1 MSAAARAAYEQN
13 FTTGGR
19 TMQTANMRKL
29 AVAGALGVLL
39 GGSAVAA
46 AQGWPSGPIRM
57 MVPFAP
63 GSNNDTIGRLL
74 GNQLGSALGS
84 PVVVENRP
92 GAGGNIGAEIA
103 ARAAPD
109 GQTLFMGNSSH
120 AISVTLYDKLGYDLL
135 RDFAPVTL
143 IGYAPYFITV
153 HPSLPARSL
162 RELVSL
168 ARKRPG
174 DLNIGSAGAGTYLWV
189 ELFKS
194 AMKIDAA
201 HVVYKGTPQVAAAVL
216 SGEISVGLVTTVNAI
231 PQVKAG
237 RLRGVAVTGE
247 KRSPLVP
254 DVPTVTEA
262 GEPVL
267 EAATWYGLLV
277 PAGTSKDIVSRLHRE
292 SVKALGQP
300 DLRDRFERM
309 DVAIAGSSPEQF
321 GAFMR
326 TEIAR
331 WGKVVKA
338 SGAKPN

>member
-1 MSAAARAAYEQN
+1 MHRAILPTLAMAGMLLAA
-13 FTTGGR
+13 GGPA
-19 TMQTANMRKL
+19 T
-29 AVAGALGVLL
+29 
-39 GGSAVAA
+39 
-46 AQGWPSGPIRM
+46 AQGWPAGPIRM

-74 GNQLGSALGS
+74 GNHLGTALGV
-84 PVVVENRP
+84 PVVVDNRP
-92 GAGGNIGAEIA
+92 GAGGNIGAELA

-109 GQTLFMGNSSH
+109 GQTLFLGNSSH

-143 IGYAPYFITV
+143 IGSAPYFITV

-162 RELVSL
+162 KDLIGV

-237 RLRGVAVTGE
+237 RLHGVAVTGE
-247 KRSPLVP
+247 KRSPLLP
-254 DVPTVTEA
+254 EVPTVIEA
-262 GEPVL
+262 GQPVL

-277 PAGTSKDIVSRLHRE
+277 PAATSKDIVSRLHRE
-292 SVKALGQP
+292 SVKALGQA
-300 DLRDRFERM
+300 DLRERFDRM
-309 DVAIAGSSPEQF
+309 DVAIAGSTPEQF
-321 GAFMR
+321 GAFIR
-326 TEIAR
+326 AEVAR

>member
-1 MSAAARAAYEQN
+1 MLALAGSLLFTCGAA
-13 FTTGGR
+13 T
-19 TMQTANMRKL
+19 
-29 AVAGALGVLL
+29 
-39 GGSAVAA
+39 
-46 AQGWPSGPIRM
+46 AQGWPAGPIRM

-74 GNQLGSALGS
+74 GNHLGTALGV
-84 PVVVENRP
+84 PVVVDNRP

-109 GQTLFMGNSSH
+109 GQTLLLGNSSH

-143 IGYAPYFITV
+143 IGSAPYFLTV
-153 HPSLPARSL
+153 HPSLPARTL
-162 RELVSL
+162 NELITV

-174 DLNIGSAGAGTYLWV
+174 ELNIGSAGAGTYLWV

-201 HVVYKGTPQVAAAVL
+201 HVVYKGTPQVAGAVL
-216 SGEISVGLVTTVNAI
+216 SGEISAGLVTTVNAI

-237 RLRGVAVTGE
+237 RLHGVAVTGE
-247 KRSPLVP
+247 KRSPLLP
-254 DVPTVTEA
+254 DVPTVIEA
-262 GEPVL
+262 GHPVL

-277 PAGTSKDIVSRLHRE
+277 PAATPKDIVSRLHRE
-292 SVKALGQP
+292 SVKSLGQP
-300 DLRDRFERM
+300 DLRERFDRM
-309 DVAIAGSSPEQF
+309 DVAIAGSTPEQF
-321 GAFMR
+321 GAFIR
-326 TEIAR
+326 AEVVR

>member
-1 MSAAARAAYEQN
+1 MQRAKLPTLALAGMLL
-13 FTTGGR
+13 TATG
-19 TMQTANMRKL
+19 Q
-29 AVAGALGVLL
+29 AVAQA
-39 GGSAVAA
+39 
-46 AQGWPSGPIRM
+46 WPAGPIRM

-74 GNQLGSALGS
+74 GNNLGTSLGV
-84 PVVVENRP
+84 PVVVDNRP

-109 GQTLFMGNSSH
+109 GQTLFLGNSSH
-120 AISVTLYDKLGYDLL
+120 AISVTLYDKLGYDLM

-143 IGYAPYFITV
+143 IGSAPYFITA

-162 RELVSL
+162 KELIAV

-174 DLNIGSAGAGTYLWV
+174 ELNIGSAGAGTYLWV

-194 AMKIDAA
+194 AMKVDAA
-201 HVVYKGTPQVAAAVL
+201 HVVYKGTPQVAGAVL
-216 SGEISVGLVTTVNAI
+216 SGEVSVGLVTTVNAI

-247 KRSPLVP
+247 KRSPLLP
-254 DVPTVTEA
+254 DVPTVIEA

-277 PAGTSKDIVSRLHRE
+277 PSATSKDIVSRLHRE
-292 SVKALGQP
+292 SVKALSQA
-300 DLRDRFERM
+300 DLRERFDRM
-309 DVAIAGSSPEQF
+309 DVAISGSSPEQF

-326 TEIAR
+326 AEVMR

>member
-1 MSAAARAAYEQN
+1 MNRPKLP
-13 FTTGGR
+13 T
-19 TMQTANMRKL
+19 L
-29 AVAGALGVLL
+29 AVAGILMAAC
-39 GGSAVAA
+39 GSAA
-46 AQGWPSGPIRM
+46 AQGWPAGPIRM

-74 GNQLGSALGS
+74 GNQLGIALGV
-84 PVVVENRP
+84 PVVIENRA

-109 GQTLFMGNSSH
+109 GQTLFLGNSSH
-120 AISVTLYDKLGYDLL
+120 AISVTLYEKLGYDFM

-143 IGYAPYFITV
+143 IGSAPYFLTV

-162 RELVSL
+162 KELIAL

-174 DLNIGSAGAGTYLWV
+174 DLNMGSAGAGTYLWV

-194 AMKIDAA
+194 AMKIETA

-216 SGEISVGLVTTVNAI
+216 SGEISAGLVTTVNAI

-237 RLRGVAVTGE
+237 RLHGVAVTGE
-247 KRSPLVP
+247 KRSPLLP
-254 DVPTVTEA
+254 EVPTVIEA
-262 GEPVL
+262 GLPVL
-267 EAATWYGLLV
+267 EASTWYGLMV
-277 PAGTSKDIVSRLHRE
+277 PAATPKDIVSRLHRE

-300 DLRDRFERM
+300 DLRERFERM
-309 DVAIAGSSPEQF
+309 DIAISGSTPEQF
-321 GAFMR
+321 GAFIR
-326 TEIAR
+326 SEVTR

>member
-1 MSAAARAAYEQN
+1 MAAC
-13 FTTGGR
+13 
-19 TMQTANMRKL
+19 
-29 AVAGALGVLL
+29 
-39 GGSAVAA
+39 GSAA
-46 AQGWPSGPIRM
+46 AQGWPAGPIRM

-74 GNQLGSALGS
+74 GNQLGIALGV
-84 PVVVENRP
+84 PVVIENRA

-109 GQTLFMGNSSH
+109 GQTLFLGNSSH
-120 AISVTLYDKLGYDLL
+120 AISVTLYEKLGYDFM

-143 IGYAPYFITV
+143 IGSAPYFLTV

-162 RELVSL
+162 KELIAL

-174 DLNIGSAGAGTYLWV
+174 DLNMGSAGAGTYLWV

-194 AMKIDAA
+194 AMKIETA

-216 SGEISVGLVTTVNAI
+216 SGEISAGLVTTVNAI

-237 RLRGVAVTGE
+237 RLHGVAVTGE
-247 KRSPLVP
+247 KRSPLLP
-254 DVPTVTEA
+254 EVPTVIEA
-262 GEPVL
+262 GLPVL
-267 EAATWYGLLV
+267 EASTWYGLMV
-277 PAGTSKDIVSRLHRE
+277 PAATPKDIVSRLHRE

-300 DLRDRFERM
+300 DLRERFERM
-309 DVAIAGSSPEQF
+309 DIAISGSTPEQF
-321 GAFMR
+321 GAFIR
-326 TEIAR
+326 AEVTR

>member
-1 MSAAARAAYEQN
+1 
-13 FTTGGR
+13 
-19 TMQTANMRKL
+19 
-29 AVAGALGVLL
+29 
-39 GGSAVAA
+39 
-46 AQGWPSGPIRM
+46 M

-74 GNQLGSALGS
+74 GNQLGIALGV
-84 PVVVENRP
+84 PVVIENRA

-109 GQTLFMGNSSH
+109 GQTLFLGNSSH
-120 AISVTLYDKLGYDLL
+120 AISVTLYEKLGYDFM

-143 IGYAPYFITV
+143 IGSAPYFLTV

-162 RELVSL
+162 KELIAL

-174 DLNIGSAGAGTYLWV
+174 DLNMGSAGAGTYLWV

-194 AMKIDAA
+194 AMKIETA

-216 SGEISVGLVTTVNAI
+216 SGEISAGLVTTVNAI

-237 RLRGVAVTGE
+237 RLHGVAVTGE
-247 KRSPLVP
+247 KRSPLLP
-254 DVPTVTEA
+254 EVPTVIEA
-262 GEPVL
+262 GLPVL
-267 EAATWYGLLV
+267 EASTWYGLMV
-277 PAGTSKDIVSRLHRE
+277 PAATSKDIVSRLHRE
-292 SVKALGQP
+292 SVKALSQP
-300 DLRDRFERM
+300 DLRERFERM
-309 DVAIAGSSPEQF
+309 DIAISGSTPEQF
-321 GAFMR
+321 GAFIR
-326 TEIAR
+326 AEVTR

>member
-1 MSAAARAAYEQN
+1 MLRAN
-13 FTTGGR
+13 LST
-19 TMQTANMRKL
+19 L
-29 AVAGALGVLL
+29 AVAGILL
-39 GGSAVAA
+39 SGCAIAH
-46 AQGWPSGPIRM
+46 AQGWPAGPIRM

-74 GNQLGSALGS
+74 GNHLGTALGV
-84 PVVVENRP
+84 PVVVDNRP

-109 GQTLFMGNSSH
+109 GQTLFLGNSSH

-143 IGYAPYFITV
+143 IGSAPYFITV

-162 RELVSL
+162 KELIAV

-201 HVVYKGTPQVAAAVL
+201 HVVYKGTPQVAAAAL

-237 RLRGVAVTGE
+237 RLHGVAVTGE
-247 KRSPLVP
+247 KRSPLLP
-254 DVPTVTEA
+254 EVPTVIEA
-262 GEPVL
+262 GQPVL

-277 PAGTSKDIVSRLHRE
+277 PSATSKDIVSRLHRE
-292 SVKALGQP
+292 SVKALAQA
-300 DLRDRFERM
+300 DLRERFDRM

-321 GAFMR
+321 GTFIRAEV
-326 TEIAR
+326 TR

>member
-1 MSAAARAAYEQN
+1 MAGILLAGCSA
-13 FTTGGR
+13 
-19 TMQTANMRKL
+19 
-29 AVAGALGVLL
+29 
-39 GGSAVAA
+39 AA

-74 GNQLGSALGS
+74 GNHLGTALGA

-109 GQTLFMGNSSH
+109 GQTLFLGNSSH

-143 IGYAPYFITV
+143 IGSAPYFITV

-162 RELVSL
+162 DELVAL

-174 DLNIGSAGAGTYLWV
+174 DLNIGSAGAGTFLWV

-201 HVVYKGTPQVAAAVL
+201 HVVYKGTPQVAGAVL
-216 SGEISVGLVTTVNAI
+216 GGEVSVGLVTTVNAI

-237 RLRGVAVTGE
+237 RLHGVAVTGE
-247 KRSPLVP
+247 KRSPLLP

-262 GEPVL
+262 GQPVL

-277 PAGTSKDIVSRLHRE
+277 PSATSKDIVSRLHRE

-300 DLRDRFERM
+300 DLRERFDRM
-309 DVAIAGSSPEQF
+309 VVAIAGSTPEQF
-321 GAFMR
+321 GTFIR
-326 TEIAR
+326 TEVAR

-338 SGAKPN
+338 SGARPN

>member
-1 MSAAARAAYEQN
+1 
-13 FTTGGR
+13 
-19 TMQTANMRKL
+19 
-29 AVAGALGVLL
+29 
-39 GGSAVAA
+39 
-46 AQGWPSGPIRM
+46 

-74 GNQLGSALGS
+74 GNQLGIALGV
-84 PVVVENRP
+84 PVVIENRA

-109 GQTLFMGNSSH
+109 GQTLFLGNSSH
-120 AISVTLYDKLGYDLL
+120 AISVTLYEKLGYDFM

-143 IGYAPYFITV
+143 IGSAPYFLTV

-162 RELVSL
+162 KELIAL

-174 DLNIGSAGAGTYLWV
+174 DLNMGSAGAGTYLWV

-194 AMKIDAA
+194 AMKIETA

-216 SGEISVGLVTTVNAI
+216 SGEISAGLVTTVNAI

-237 RLRGVAVTGE
+237 RLHGVAVTGE
-247 KRSPLVP
+247 KRSPLLP
-254 DVPTVTEA
+254 EVPTVIEA
-262 GEPVL
+262 GLPVL
-267 EAATWYGLLV
+267 EASTWYGLMV
-277 PAGTSKDIVSRLHRE
+277 PAATSKDIVSRLHRE

-300 DLRDRFERM
+300 DLRERFERM
-309 DVAIAGSSPEQF
+309 DIAISGSTPEQF
-321 GAFMR
+321 GAFIR
-326 TEIAR
+326 SEVTR